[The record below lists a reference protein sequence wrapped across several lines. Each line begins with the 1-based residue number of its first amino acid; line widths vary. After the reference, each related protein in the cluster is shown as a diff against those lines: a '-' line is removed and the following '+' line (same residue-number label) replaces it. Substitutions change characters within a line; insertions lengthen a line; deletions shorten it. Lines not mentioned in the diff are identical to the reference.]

1 MLEYIYSLTSHV
13 ARFIDRS
20 ERQVQLRDRISKL
33 EIPKCCYLALGNS
46 TDTWSSV
53 KLALPNEV
61 HAFSTKARCPALL
74 LFEMQDNID
83 GLDVATFLGSEA
95 LAAIYENSTEGTTS
109 ESFEVMV
116 GHSDP
121 AHPTRSF
128 FRSFDEGMARTRR
141 ASLSAVLTREGHSIT
156 EGADPQDSAL
166 MNKKRLSAEAMV
178 VERIKTVEE
187 VSQELPHYENGEGK
201 DVGDG
206 EDEGE
211 DQDVLKEEERENF
224 AMKSARLKAAS
235 PIGALPGW
243 RLDGLI
249 AKSNDDLRQEVSHS
263 AAEYI

>member
-1 MLEYIYSLTSHV
+1 
-13 ARFIDRS
+13 
-20 ERQVQLRDRISKL
+20 
-33 EIPKCCYLALGNS
+33 
-46 TDTWSSV
+46 V

-95 LAAIYENSTEGTTS
+95 LAAVYEDSTEGTTS
-109 ESFEVMV
+109 DSIEVMV
-116 GHSDP
+116 GHTDP

-141 ASLSAVLTREGHSIT
+141 ASVSAVLTREGHAIT
-156 EGADPQDSAL
+156 EGANPLDSAQIESR
-166 MNKKRLSAEAMV
+166 RLSADAMQI
-178 VERIKTVEE
+178 ERIMTAEE
-187 VSQELPHYENGEGK
+187 AVAELPRHGDGEGK

-235 PIGALPGW
+235 VIGTMPGW

-249 AKSNDDLRQEVSHS
+249 AKSNDDLRQEVGSNF
-263 AAEYI
+263 ETRDD